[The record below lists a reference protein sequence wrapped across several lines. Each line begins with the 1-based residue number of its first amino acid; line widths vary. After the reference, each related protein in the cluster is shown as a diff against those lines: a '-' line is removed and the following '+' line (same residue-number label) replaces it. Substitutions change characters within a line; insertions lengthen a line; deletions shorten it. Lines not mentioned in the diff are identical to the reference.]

1 MKKRLIFCFFI
12 VSCTINVHAQQSNN
26 DSLRAKIDTLEKKL
40 EENNYTRIPNKD
52 FDNILAIKVN
62 ERVSDEIQGIIK
74 WITLI
79 EGVIIL
85 ILGFLAK
92 YYFNDIIRKELA
104 TASETLENKL
114 ATASLKLEE
123 NIKTSI
129 DKKLN
134 DTVGVIWEDGA
145 SNLIRKAKDAGYK
158 DETIINN
165 LSHYLE
171 TENLKLD
178 DEVKLDLIAAL
189 VKCYFFSKKK
199 DKLERLIQI
208 INKYENEK
216 LKLRPET
223 YADAAI
229 VFCDN
234 YEYYGTTNYY
244 NATIDYCDKSI
255 NVLVDYGIPYAVKF
269 ETFMINYKKAYDKTE
284 SAAAL
289 ENINKLFKAVS
300 NNQSDIL
307 CVETLT
313 RFLVDKKFYMKEYV
327 EELEKQFA
335 VPLKEMKQRAFN
347 NLSKNPPDVND
358 TNTNDLFDLLKAE
371 GFVAV

>member
-1 MKKRLIFCFFI
+1 MKERLIFCFFI

-104 TASETLENKL
+104 KASETLESKL

-347 NLSKNPPDVND
+347 NLSKNPPDPND

>member
-1 MKKRLIFCFFI
+1 MRKRLIFCFFI
-12 VSCTINVHAQQSNN
+12 LSCTINVHAQQSTN
-26 DSLRAKIDTLEKKL
+26 DSFRAKIDTLEKKL
-40 EENNYTRIPNKD
+40 EEDNYTRIPKKD
-52 FDNILAIKVN
+52 FDNILTEKVN
-62 ERVSDEIQGIIK
+62 EQVSEELQGIIK
-74 WITLI
+74 FISI
-79 EGVIIL
+79 IAGIIAVIL
-85 ILGFLAK
+85 SFLAK

-104 TASETLENKL
+104 KASETLESKL

>member
-1 MKKRLIFCFFI
+1 MRKRFIFCFFI
-12 VSCTINVHAQQSNN
+12 LSCAINVHAQQSTN

-40 EENNYTRIPNKD
+40 QENNYTRIPNKD

-104 TASETLENKL
+104 KASEELESKL
-114 ATASLKLEE
+114 ANASLKLEE

-129 DKKLN
+129 DKQLN

-171 TENLKLD
+171 TENLKLN

-234 YEYYGTTNYY
+234 YEYYGTNNYL

-284 SAAAL
+284 SAVAL
-289 ENINKLFKAVS
+289 ENISKLFKAIS
-300 NNQSDIL
+300 NNKSDIL

-313 RFLVDKKFYMKEYV
+313 RFLVDKKSYMKEYI
-327 EELEKQFA
+327 EELEKQFDT
-335 VPLKEMKQRAFN
+335 PLKEMKQRAFN
-347 NLSKNPPDVND
+347 DLSKNAPDPND
-358 TNTNDLFDLLKAE
+358 TNTNDLFESLKTE
-371 GFVAV
+371 GFVVV

>member
-104 TASETLENKL
+104 KASETLESKL

>member
-1 MKKRLIFCFFI
+1 MKERLIFCFFI
-12 VSCTINVHAQQSNN
+12 VSCTINVHAQQNTN

-104 TASETLENKL
+104 KASETLESKL

-234 YEYYGTTNYY
+234 YEYYGTANYY

-313 RFLVDKKFYMKEYV
+313 RFLVDKKSYMKDYI

-358 TNTNDLFDLLKAE
+358 TNTSDLFDLLKAE

>member
-1 MKKRLIFCFFI
+1 MKERLIFCFFI

-104 TASETLENKL
+104 KASETLESKL

-313 RFLVDKKFYMKEYV
+313 RFLVDKKSYMKDYI

-358 TNTNDLFDLLKAE
+358 TNTSDLFDLLKAE

>member
-1 MKKRLIFCFFI
+1 MKERLIFCFFI

-104 TASETLENKL
+104 KASETLESKL

>member
-1 MKKRLIFCFFI
+1 
-12 VSCTINVHAQQSNN
+12 
-26 DSLRAKIDTLEKKL
+26 
-40 EENNYTRIPNKD
+40 
-52 FDNILAIKVN
+52 
-62 ERVSDEIQGIIK
+62 
-74 WITLI
+74 
-79 EGVIIL
+79 
-85 ILGFLAK
+85 
-92 YYFNDIIRKELA
+92 
-104 TASETLENKL
+104 
-114 ATASLKLEE
+114 
-123 NIKTSI
+123 
-129 DKKLN
+129 
-134 DTVGVIWEDGA
+134 
-145 SNLIRKAKDAGYK
+145 
-158 DETIINN
+158 
-165 LSHYLE
+165 
-171 TENLKLD
+171 
-178 DEVKLDLIAAL
+178 VKLDLIAAL

-216 LKLRPET
+216 LKLRHET

>member
-1 MKKRLIFCFFI
+1 MKERLIFCFFI

-104 TASETLENKL
+104 KASETLESKL

-234 YEYYGTTNYY
+234 YEYYGTANYY

>member
-104 TASETLENKL
+104 KASETLESKL

-129 DKKLN
+129 
-134 DTVGVIWEDGA
+134 E
-145 SNLIRKAKDAGYK
+145 SN
-158 DETIINN
+158 
-165 LSHYLE
+165 
-171 TENLKLD
+171 
-178 DEVKLDLIAAL
+178 
-189 VKCYFFSKKK
+189 
-199 DKLERLIQI
+199 
-208 INKYENEK
+208 
-216 LKLRPET
+216 
-223 YADAAI
+223 
-229 VFCDN
+229 
-234 YEYYGTTNYY
+234 
-244 NATIDYCDKSI
+244 
-255 NVLVDYGIPYAVKF
+255 
-269 ETFMINYKKAYDKTE
+269 
-284 SAAAL
+284 
-289 ENINKLFKAVS
+289 
-300 NNQSDIL
+300 
-307 CVETLT
+307 
-313 RFLVDKKFYMKEYV
+313 
-327 EELEKQFA
+327 
-335 VPLKEMKQRAFN
+335 
-347 NLSKNPPDVND
+347 
-358 TNTNDLFDLLKAE
+358 
-371 GFVAV
+371 